1 MTTDPVPIAA
11 SSPDDA
17 LRRLL
22 EGNRRYAS
30 DRMEHPRQGALRRDE
45 VAAAQHPFAALLG
58 CSNSRVPAEI
68 VFDQGLG
75 DIFVVRSAGPVL
87 DHAILGSLEY
97 AVEHYAMPVL
107 LVLVHERCWP
117 PGAAISA
124 RQGRLHAPGRL
135 AYLTEAIA
143 PAVDEAALRP
153 GDLLEN
159 TLRARAAPWSPPFPA
174 GPRAGPGGDGGTPA
188 RRRGPLR
195 PGQRTGGGHRPLT
208 SRSRTAMA

>member
-1 MTTDPVPIAA
+1 VTTDPVPIAA

-30 DRMEHPRQGALRRDE
+30 DRMEHPRQGVPRRDE

-58 CSNSRVPAEI
+58 CSDSRVPAEI

-107 LVLVHERCWP
+107 LVLVHERCGAA
-117 PGAAISA
+117 GAAISA

-159 TLRARAAPWSPPFPA
+159 TLRAHTARLVDAL
-174 GPRAGPGGDGGTPA
+174 
-188 RRRGPLR
+188 RRRPPVLAPAVTAGRLR
-195 PGQRTGGGHRPLT
+195 VVGARYDLDSGLVEVIVP
-208 SRSRTAMA
+208 